1 MLIVYAVAAAYGK
14 TATDDVYDAYIESED
29 YDYTKEAYNGAEAAR
44 FAYQFDSIMN
54 YFLENKES
62 DDGKFVA
69 SWLRVKFTLEA
80 PDEDAEVETET
91 EEDDD
96 HAGHDHE

>member
-1 MLIVYAVAAAYGK
+1 MLIVYAVAKAYGK
-14 TATDDVYDAYIESED
+14 NVTDADYDAYIESED

-44 FAYQFDSIMN
+44 FAHQFDTVMN

-62 DDGKFVA
+62 DDGKFIA

-80 PDEDAEVETET
+80 AAENDE
-91 EEDDD
+91 
-96 HAGHDHE
+96 HAGHDHD